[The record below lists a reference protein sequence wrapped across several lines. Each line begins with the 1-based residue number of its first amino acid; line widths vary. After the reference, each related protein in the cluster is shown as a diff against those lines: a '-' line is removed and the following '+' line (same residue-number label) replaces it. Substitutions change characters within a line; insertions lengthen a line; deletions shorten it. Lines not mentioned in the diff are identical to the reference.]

1 MKIKNENLNEDLLI
15 FDAHSDTANVLLEK
29 SSYFI
34 KRNQSHLDLEKINN
48 GGLKAQIF
56 AIWVNHV
63 YSPFRAIKRALLLY
77 QALEKKI
84 FTPGYGIKVTSTTE
98 MESALKNG
106 KLACWLSLEGGHI
119 IENSIEILE
128 FFYSLGIRCMT
139 LTHFKNTDWADSSG
153 DKPKWDGL
161 NKLGRNIIAK
171 MDALG
176 MAIDVSHSSDKT
188 VEDVLEVTSMP
199 IMTSHS
205 CSRAICDI
213 PRNIP
218 DTLIK
223 EIAERKGY
231 IGINFFPG
239 FLKKTISDQVDKNI
253 EKYKKE
259 YQEKIKRNKDNLDI
273 LNQTDIWLF
282 KKIVEGND
290 KTDLNAVIDHIE
302 HIADVGGVDCVG
314 LGSDFDGIPSTPT
327 DLTDVSCYPAL
338 ANGLSDRGFKKNEI
352 SKIMGLNLLN
362 FLKKFDK

>member
-1 MKIKNENLNEDLLI
+1 MKIKNDNLKEDLLI

-29 SSYFI
+29 SSNFI
-34 KRNQSHLDLEKINN
+34 NRNRSHLDLEKINK

-56 AIWVNHV
+56 AIWVNQV
-63 YSPFRAIKRALLLY
+63 YSPFRAIKQALLLY

-84 FTPGYGIKVTSTTE
+84 FTPGYGIKVTSTSE
-98 MESALKNG
+98 IESAMKNG

-153 DKPKWDGL
+153 DEPKWDGL
-161 NKLGRNIIAK
+161 NKLGRQIITK
-171 MDALG
+171 MDELG
-176 MAIDVSHSSDKT
+176 MVIDVSHSSDKT

-199 IMTSHS
+199 IMASHS
-205 CSRAICDI
+205 CSRKICNI

-218 DTLIK
+218 DSIIK

-231 IGINFFPG
+231 IGVNFFPG
-239 FLKKTISDQVDKNI
+239 FLKKTISDQVNKNI
-253 EKYKKE
+253 EKYEKE
-259 YQEKIKRNKDNLDI
+259 YQEKIHGNGDNLNI
-273 LNQTDIWLF
+273 LNQADIWF
-282 KKIVEGND
+282 FTKIVEGND

-302 HIADVGGVDCVG
+302 HIADVGGVECIG
-314 LGSDFDGIPSTPT
+314 LGSDFDGIPSTPI

-338 ANGLSDRGFKKNEI
+338 INGLSDRGFQINEI
-352 SKIMGLNLLN
+352 RQIMGLNLFN
-362 FLKKFDK
+362 FLKKFDR

>member
-1 MKIKNENLNEDLLI
+1 MTRKGGIFGEDLLI
-15 FDAHSDTANVLLEK
+15 FDAHCDTANILLDE

-34 KRNQSHLDLEKINN
+34 EENKSHLNKWNIKK

-56 AIWVNHV
+56 AIWVNQV
-63 YSPFRAIKRALLLY
+63 YSSHRTIKQALLMY
-77 QALEKKI
+77 NALEKKI
-84 FTPGYGIKVTSTTE
+84 FNLGYGEKVTSSTE
-98 MESALKNG
+98 MKTAIKNG

-128 FFYSLGIRCMT
+128 FFYSIGIRCMT

-161 NKLGRNIIAK
+161 NKLGRQIITK
-171 MDALG
+171 MDELS

-199 IMTSHS
+199 IMASHS
-205 CSRAICDI
+205 CSRTICDI

-223 EIAERKGY
+223 EIAGRKGY

-239 FLKKTISDQVDKNI
+239 FLKKTISDQVNKNI

-259 YQEKIKRNKDNLDI
+259 YQEKPL
-273 LNQTDIWLF
+273 Q
-282 KKIVEGND
+282 
-290 KTDLNAVIDHIE
+290 
-302 HIADVGGVDCVG
+302 
-314 LGSDFDGIPSTPT
+314 
-327 DLTDVSCYPAL
+327 
-338 ANGLSDRGFKKNEI
+338 
-352 SKIMGLNLLN
+352 
-362 FLKKFDK
+362 